1 MNEQKNETNRYS
13 IPEPVGKLMTFL
25 PSWPGSL
32 LFVSALNAV
41 LKPRLP
47 ADVGE
52 AIAGK
57 QLRLTMTDA
66 HLDFNFVWT
75 KGGFVAGW
83 GNVEPDLTI
92 SASVYD
98 FYLLS

>member
-13 IPEPVGKLMTFL
+13 IPEPVRKLMTFL

-75 KGGFVAGW
+75 KICCRMGKRRTGV
-83 GNVEPDLTI
+83 D
-92 SASVYD
+92 D
-98 FYLLS
+98 FRQCL